1 MTYAPPLQLSQSFLA
16 VMFSPIVF
24 LSSAYKVPNAKV
36 LCLLI
41 PLSKESAGV
50 VGPPG
55 AGGAGVLDYS
65 GAGGA
70 GCLIPLELEV
80 LKCLVPIGLE
90 VMKCLVPLGLE
101 VLGCLT
107 TLGHGGAEVLDPH
120 GSLRILHIFP
130 ARFSP
135 SSDTS
140 IIIMAGSLV
149 AHSRTRC
156 WRNELGVLQPAHRAA
171 GSELLY

>member
-50 VGPPG
+50 
-55 AGGAGVLDYS
+55 LDYS

-70 GCLIPLELEV
+70 GCLIPLKLEVLKCLVSIGLEV
-80 LKCLVPIGLE
+80 LKCLVP
-90 VMKCLVPLGLE
+90 LVLE

-107 TLGHGGAEVLDPH
+107 TLGHGGAEVFDPH

-130 ARFSP
+130 ACFSP

-140 IIIMAGSLV
+140 IIIMAGSL
-149 AHSRTRC
+149 AARSRTRC